1 MTLIEIISTFTFYGF
16 DVLALAAVTAIIVQ
30 ICKKTFLKKVQKK
43 LITFLPFALGT
54 FLYALYAALRHWN
67 FFYILND
74 YVGILEHGFSVG
86 VVATLMYVMYEQFVR
101 EKSGL
106 SATQGVVAALIEGYV
121 PSDKLE
127 AVAKAIA
134 DAIAKDVTGNGA
146 KRTAEILTEN
156 SEECV
161 TENEIVL
168 LSKLIIEALAQLKI

>member
-16 DVLALAAVTAIIVQ
+16 DVLALSAVTAIIVQ
-30 ICKKTFLKKVQKK
+30 IFKKTFMKKVQKK

-54 FLYALYAALRHWN
+54 VLYAIYAALRN
-67 FFYILND
+67 LSFFYIVNN
-74 YVGILEHGFSVG
+74 YVSVLEHGFSVG

-106 SATQGVVAALIEGYV
+106 TATQGVVAALIEGYV

-127 AVAKAIA
+127 DVAKAIA
-134 DAIAKDVTGNGA
+134 DAIAKDVSGDGA

-156 SEECV
+156 SEESV
-161 TENEIVL
+161 SENEIVL
-168 LSKLIIEALAQLKI
+168 LSKLIIEALVHLKV